1 MKTLKSKSLKS
12 ILPLVILFLI
22 IGVVFEVVSLPS
34 LLTSFEKPVNLD
46 DVDFEEDIE
55 GLYVTGTVYGIYD
68 CYCEETE
75 NGNPI
80 GREYIIDANDYYYIG
95 LCVDKKDF
103 DKAEALMEASWDYLD
118 GYTEYEELEKYQYEV
133 TGTITKMPSDSLKL
147 YNEYIDWLEYSEEEE
162 EMFLPYYIEVGKIG
176 GYTAGGAIALV
187 IAGVVFLLLGVL
199 FLALA
204 LTGFYQ
210 KSIKKY
216 IAACASPD
224 MAAEKVERFIQNTSE
239 VNGLRYNTEF
249 ICGQEGATTVFG
261 EASKLAWVYL
271 HTVTHKRYFIT
282 VGKTYS
288 LMLCFTDGTRH
299 LITVKN
305 EAIAQQHM
313 ERLSAQFP
321 YIICGYSAELD
332 RMFSKDLPGF
342 LNLRY
347 NQQQASTF

>member
-1 MKTLKSKSLKS
+1 MKTLKNKSLKS
-12 ILPLVILFLI
+12 IIPLVILFLV

-34 LLTSFEKPVNLD
+34 MLTSFEDPINLE
-46 DVDFEEDIE
+46 DVDFEGDIE
-55 GLYVTGTVYGIYD
+55 GLYVTGTIYGIYD

-80 GREYIIDANDYYYIG
+80 GREYIIDADDYYYMG

-103 DKAEALMEASWDYLD
+103 DDAEKLMEVSWDYLD
-118 GYTEYEELEKYQYEV
+118 GYVEYDELEKYQYEV
-133 TGTITKMPSDSLKL
+133 TGTITKIPSDSMIYYK
-147 YNEYIDWLEYSEEEE
+147 EYIDWFDYTPEEE
-162 EMFLPYYIEVGKIG
+162 EMFLPYYLEVGKVG

-187 IAGVVFLLLGVL
+187 VIGIIFILLAVL
-199 FLALA
+199 FLVLA

-216 IAACASPD
+216 IAASASPD
-224 MAAEKVERFIQNTSE
+224 MATEKVERFIQNTPE
-239 VNGLRYNTEF
+239 INNLRYNTEF

-261 EASKLAWVYL
+261 EVSKLAWVYL

-299 LITVKN
+299 TVTMKN
-305 EAIAQQHM
+305 EASAQQHM
-313 ERLSAQFP
+313 ERLSGQFP
-321 YIICGYSAELD
+321 YVIYGYSQELD
-332 RMFSKDLPGF
+332 RMFSKDLAGF